1 MSHMRIEG
9 VAQFLCSAFGGNVGN
24 QFDRELPNTG
34 GNPFD
39 RELPNIGAQE
49 DLQREM
55 HC

>member
-1 MSHMRIEG
+1 MSHVRIEG
-9 VAQFLCSAFGGNVGN
+9 VAQFLCSAFGGNV
-24 QFDRELPNTG
+24 

-55 HC
+55 HF